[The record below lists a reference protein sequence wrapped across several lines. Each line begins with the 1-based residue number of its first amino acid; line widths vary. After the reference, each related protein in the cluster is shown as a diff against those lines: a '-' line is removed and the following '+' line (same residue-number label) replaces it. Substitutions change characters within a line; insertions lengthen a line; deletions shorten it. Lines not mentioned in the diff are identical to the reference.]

1 MVKSLFNNENALMPE
16 PIVQAANTYLP
27 AFLEAGSDNT
37 LLSTYAVN
45 IARAFNAG
53 GSFEQVFTG
62 TVEEIREHQIRLVD
76 SFEKNVRLL
85 IEKTW
90 VEQSEEELKADILY
104 RLHSFCR
111 SMQSASSRIDYSA
124 LLPECIAVLKDV
136 VLLLF
141 GRRVTSDDFLEYAV
155 RIDPDF
161 GLFWYYIECL
171 EAHPQLSMEKSQLAI
186 FLGIYFLA
194 NF

>member
-1 MVKSLFNNENALMPE
+1 MLKSIFNDADVQLPE
-16 PIVQAANTYLP
+16 QIRKAAVEYLP
-27 AFLEAGSDNT
+27 AFLSAENT
-37 LLSTYAVN
+37 EELAVQALL
-45 IARAFNAG
+45 IARAFDAN

-62 TVEEIREHQIRLVD
+62 TEPITRHYQINLIR

-85 IEKTW
+85 VDKMWVEKTDGY
-90 VEQSEEELKADILY
+90 VKEDVLY
-104 RLHSFCR
+104 RLRCFCE
-111 SMQSASSRIDYSA
+111 SMQEAENPVDYA
-124 LLPECIAVLKDV
+124 GLLPECLGVLHDV

-141 GRRVTSDDFLEYAV
+141 GNQIDGAGFLEYAI

-161 GLFWYYIECL
+161 GLFWYYLECL
-171 EAHPQLSMEKSQLAI
+171 TVQPRLPAEKARLAI

>member
-1 MVKSLFNNENALMPE
+1 MQQSIFNDADVQLPE
-16 PIVQAANTYLP
+16 QIRKAAVEYLP
-27 AFLEAGSDNT
+27 AFLSAENT
-37 LLSTYAVN
+37 EELAVQALL
-45 IARAFNAG
+45 IARAFDAN

-62 TVEEIREHQIRLVD
+62 TEPITRHYQINLIR

-85 IEKTW
+85 VDKMWVEKTDGY
-90 VEQSEEELKADILY
+90 VKEDVLY
-104 RLHSFCR
+104 RLGCFCE
-111 SMQSASSRIDYSA
+111 SMQEAENPVDYA
-124 LLPECIAVLKDV
+124 GLLPECLGVLHDV

-141 GRRVTSDDFLEYAV
+141 GNQIDGAGFLEYAI

-161 GLFWYYIECL
+161 GLFWYYLECL
-171 EAHPQLSMEKSQLAI
+171 TAQPKFSAEKARLAI

>member
-1 MVKSLFNNENALMPE
+1 MLKSIFNDTDIQLPE
-16 PIVQAANTYLP
+16 QIHKAAVEYLP
-27 AFLEAGSDNT
+27 AFLSAEDAEA
-37 LLSTYAVN
+37 LAAQAQR
-45 IARAFNAG
+45 IARAFDAE

-62 TVEEIREHQIRLVD
+62 AEPVMRDAQIHLIR

-85 IEKTW
+85 VDKMWVEKTDEY
-90 VEQSEEELKADILY
+90 VKEDVLY
-104 RLHSFCR
+104 RLGCFCE
-111 SMQSASSRIDYSA
+111 SMQEKNPVDYVG
-124 LLPECIAVLKDV
+124 LLPECIGVLHDV

-141 GRRVTSDDFLEYAV
+141 GRQIDSGEFLEYAI

-161 GLFWYYIECL
+161 GLFWYYLECL
-171 EAHPQLSMEKSQLAI
+171 TAQPKLSAEKARLAI

>member
-1 MVKSLFNNENALMPE
+1 MHQSIFNNNDMLLPE
-16 PIVQAANTYLP
+16 PVKKAAVEYLP
-27 AFLEAGSDNT
+27 IFLETTDTET
-37 LLSTYAVN
+37 LSSYALL
-45 IARAFNAG
+45 IARAFHAD

-62 TVEEIREHQIRLVD
+62 TEAEAHQYQVSLIK

-85 IEKTW
+85 VEKTW
-90 VEQSEEELKADILY
+90 VEQSGEDLKEDILY
-104 RLHSFCR
+104 RLRYFCQ
-111 SMQSASSRIDYSA
+111 SMLPEEETVDYAA
-124 LLPECIAVLKDV
+124 LLSECLNVLRDV

-141 GRRVTSDDFLEYAV
+141 GNQINTGHFLEYAV

-161 GLFWYYIECL
+161 GLFWYYIESL
-171 EAHPQLSMEKSQLAI
+171 KEQSNLSVEKSRLAI

>member
-1 MVKSLFNNENALMPE
+1 MLKSIFNDADVQLPE
-16 PIVQAANTYLP
+16 QIRKAAVEYLP
-27 AFLEAGSDNT
+27 AFLSAENT
-37 LLSTYAVN
+37 EELAVQALL
-45 IARAFNAG
+45 IARAFDAN

-62 TVEEIREHQIRLVD
+62 TEPITRHYQINLIR

-85 IEKTW
+85 VDKMW
-90 VEQSEEELKADILY
+90 VEKADEDVKEDILY
-104 RLHSFCR
+104 RLHCFCE
-111 SMQSASSRIDYSA
+111 SMQQAKNPVNYA
-124 LLPECIAVLKDV
+124 NVLAECLGVLHDV

-141 GRRVTSDDFLEYAV
+141 GQQIDSEGFLEYAI

-161 GLFWYYIECL
+161 GLFWYYLECL
-171 EAHPQLSMEKSQLAI
+171 TAQPKLSTEKARLAI

>member
-1 MVKSLFNNENALMPE
+1 MLKSIFNDADVQLPE
-16 PIVQAANTYLP
+16 QIRKAAVEYLP
-27 AFLEAGSDNT
+27 AFLSAENT
-37 LLSTYAVN
+37 EELAVQALL
-45 IARAFNAG
+45 IARAFDAN

-62 TVEEIREHQIRLVD
+62 TEPITRHYQINLIR

-85 IEKTW
+85 VDKMWVEKTDGY
-90 VEQSEEELKADILY
+90 VKEDVLY
-104 RLHSFCR
+104 RLRCFCE
-111 SMQSASSRIDYSA
+111 SMQEAENPVDYA
-124 LLPECIAVLKDV
+124 GLLPECLGVLHDV

-141 GRRVTSDDFLEYAV
+141 GNQIDGAGFLEYAI

-161 GLFWYYIECL
+161 GLFWYYLECL
-171 EAHPQLSMEKSQLAI
+171 TAQPKLSPEKARLAI

>member
-1 MVKSLFNNENALMPE
+1 MLESIFNNADVRLPE
-16 PIVQAANTYLP
+16 QIHKAAVEYLP
-27 AFLEAGSDNT
+27 TFLAAENSEMLAAQA
-37 LLSTYAVN
+37 LL
-45 IARAFNAG
+45 IARAFHAE

-62 TVEEIREHQIRLVD
+62 TEPITRHYQINLIR

-85 IEKTW
+85 VDKMWVEKTDEY
-90 VEQSEEELKADILY
+90 VKEDVLY
-104 RLHSFCR
+104 RLGCFCN
-111 SMQSASSRIDYSA
+111 SMQQAEKPVDYA
-124 LLPECIAVLKDV
+124 GLLPECLGVLHDV

-141 GRRVTSDDFLEYAV
+141 GRQIDSAGFLEYAI

-161 GLFWYYIECL
+161 GLFWYYLECL
-171 EAHPQLSMEKSQLAI
+171 TAQPKLSAEKARLAI